1 MIDPTT
7 LLITALLLPL
17 ICALLV
23 GVCRNAP
30 VLRDAV
36 TLVTSVLLAATV
48 WLLLPHILAGARP
61 SLLLGYITPKLSVA
75 FTLEPLGMVFA
86 LVAGTLWSISS
97 LYAIGYMRANKEPR
111 LTTFFIC
118 FAVAI
123 FATMGIAFAA
133 NLTTFFIFYEILT
146 LSTYPLVT
154 HAGTPAAM
162 AAGRKYLGILLATS
176 MGLLLPAIVITGQW
190 AGTLDFVE
198 GGSLD
203 SNITP
208 IFLSGLLVLFVF
220 GIGKAAVMPV
230 HFWLPAAMVAPT
242 PVSALLHA
250 VAVVKAGVF
259 GIVKVVVYIFGLGL
273 LARHSVFDWLTY
285 VAGFTII
292 FASIIALL
300 QDNLKKRLAYSTVSQ
315 LSYIVLA
322 ASLFTPA
329 ALIGAVLHICAHAVS
344 KITLFFAAGNIY
356 TVAHKTEVSQLNGI
370 GRKMPYTMGA
380 FAIGAI
386 AMIGLPPTAGFLGKW
401 FILSGAAGTQNNFA
415 IFVII
420 CSTLLNAAYFLPII
434 FRAFFMT
441 ASLDSHGKTTVT
453 TAEDAPIFMLI
464 AIMAT
469 ATLTVLMFFFPDIP
483 LSLARSMLG
492 A

>member
-1 MIDPTT
+1 M
-7 LLITALLLPL
+7 
-17 ICALLV
+17 
-23 GVCRNAP
+23 
-30 VLRDAV
+30 
-36 TLVTSVLLAATV
+36 
-48 WLLLPHILAGARP
+48 
-61 SLLLGYITPKLSVA
+61 
-75 FTLEPLGMVFA
+75 
-86 LVAGTLWSISS
+86 
-97 LYAIGYMRANKEPR
+97 
-111 LTTFFIC
+111 
-118 FAVAI
+118 
-123 FATMGIAFAA
+123 
-133 NLTTFFIFYEILT
+133 
-146 LSTYPLVT
+146 
-154 HAGTPAAM
+154 
-162 AAGRKYLGILLATS
+162 
-176 MGLLLPAIVITGQW
+176 
-190 AGTLDFVE
+190 
-198 GGSLD
+198 
-203 SNITP
+203 
-208 IFLSGLLVLFVF
+208 
-220 GIGKAAVMPV
+220 
-230 HFWLPAAMVAPT
+230 
-242 PVSALLHA
+242 
-250 VAVVKAGVF
+250 
-259 GIVKVVVYIFGLGL
+259 
-273 LARHSVFDWLTY
+273 
-285 VAGFTII
+285 
-292 FASIIALL
+292 
-300 QDNLKKRLAYSTVSQ
+300 
-315 LSYIVLA
+315 LA

-380 FAIGAI
+380 FAMGAI

-441 ASLDSHGKTTVT
+441 ASLDSHGKATVT